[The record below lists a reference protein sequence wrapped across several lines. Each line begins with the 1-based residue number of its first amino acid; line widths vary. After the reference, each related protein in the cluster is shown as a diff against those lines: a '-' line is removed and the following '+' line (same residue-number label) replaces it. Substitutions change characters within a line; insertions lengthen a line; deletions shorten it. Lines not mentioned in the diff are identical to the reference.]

1 MALAPMTYLVPFL
14 VGLRYT
20 SLKGRSR
27 RAQAIL
33 IAGFSAALAVLLLFA
48 GWLSTRI

>member
-20 SLKGRSR
+20 SLKGRSL